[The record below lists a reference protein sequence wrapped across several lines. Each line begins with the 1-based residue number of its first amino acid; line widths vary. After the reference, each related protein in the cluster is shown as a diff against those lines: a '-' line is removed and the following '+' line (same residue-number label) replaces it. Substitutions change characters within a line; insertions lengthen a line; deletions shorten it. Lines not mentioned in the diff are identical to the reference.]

1 MSQGGPGRLRGVWE
15 PVKDAEENSAQQERM
30 EDDLTGFACPS
41 KSNPEHLTGP
51 RDKAYQKK

>member
-1 MSQGGPGRLRGVWE
+1 
-15 PVKDAEENSAQQERM
+15 VKDAEENSAQQERM